1 MNPPHQT
8 KLDEGNDAA
17 RPAINRKAK
26 AQQGHEARAR
36 HLGKWLLWRLMSS
49 SAGLS
54 VQRALH
60 GHHRQ
65 QQHLL
70 DPASSLQALERLLLV
85 QLLLIGDALLVLAC
99 PRLLLLLRRISRTTR
114 SPPLSLRCV
123 HVPSIREL
131 RPRVNLA
138 QEACLFRVLLV
149 LLHEELSR
157 VLIER
162 RLGEGVDQQASD
174 DLHNVSQRNV
184 LLPVPL
190 ERVHAHLPRLRDVR
204 MEDLCEEIALGRRLW
219 KVEGKCKLH
228 APYAALVRRALGSL
242 DVDADICDV
251 FLVDIDFDPSRWCS
265 GELAQLARHR
275 VDHCWCNILIRHGR
289 DLQKHGRPRGIL
301 PSLT

>member
-174 DLHNVSQRNV
+174 DLGVHGWTARVRRRLDGVGQDTGHTLSA
-184 LLPVPL
+184 VPKRSPPEPSL
-190 ERVHAHLPRLRDVR
+190 ERRAEPPVLSPRRSQ
-204 MEDLCEEIALGRRLW
+204 
-219 KVEGKCKLH
+219 
-228 APYAALVRRALGSL
+228 PTGS
-242 DVDADICDV
+242 
-251 FLVDIDFDPSRWCS
+251 DPHCP
-265 GELAQLARHR
+265 LAR
-275 VDHCWCNILIRHGR
+275 
-289 DLQKHGRPRGIL
+289 
-301 PSLT
+301 SLTCIMCPSAMSCFQSRLSVFTHTSPALEMFGWKIFVRK